1 MTPLTN
7 FQLQD
12 EKLYNIAPPLS
23 AFWLS
28 KKKNPVFVMLNPY
41 CEEQRPLNMLVVPV
55 SNARLSHKQLNNPV
69 HHSHIEAIM

>member
-1 MTPLTN
+1 
-7 FQLQD
+7 
-12 EKLYNIAPPLS
+12 
-23 AFWLS
+23 
-28 KKKNPVFVMLNPY
+28 MLNPY